1 MTSLSQFTQIPR
13 WFTVRWIPCL
23 SNERLE
29 IKSDLLPYFMIR
41 LELLYLYFASINVY
55 DRYENS
61 SSSLH
66 RSDFLYSVDNPEH
79 NHEDNEFVVV

>member
-1 MTSLSQFTQIPR
+1 
-13 WFTVRWIPCL
+13 
-23 SNERLE
+23 
-29 IKSDLLPYFMIR
+29 MIR

-79 NHEDNEFVVV
+79 NHEDNGFVVVWYGWRSNAWTIILIFQENLEFVEGGKEK